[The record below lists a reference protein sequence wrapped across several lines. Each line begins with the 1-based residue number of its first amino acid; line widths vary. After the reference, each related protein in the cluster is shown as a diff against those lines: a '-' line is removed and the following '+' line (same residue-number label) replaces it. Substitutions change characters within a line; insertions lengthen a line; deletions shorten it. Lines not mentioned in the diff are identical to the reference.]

1 MLAKGNSWGGGD
13 VIQWGE
19 CRLHGGPNM
28 RIVML
33 NMLRLLFVVSLASQT
48 ANTVVMSLSRVSWIT
63 SYQAC

>member
-33 NMLRLLFVVSLASQT
+33 NMLGLLFVVSLASQT
-48 ANTVVMSLSRVSWIT
+48 ANTVVRSLNRVSWIT